1 MRMYNNNKTIILDKN
16 FYDRNNC
23 KFVFCNSCYWCAT
36 NLKAV
41 YDINKC
47 VVCGKSKVYVR
58 NI

>member
-1 MRMYNNNKTIILDKN
+1 MYNNKTIVLNKN

>member
-1 MRMYNNNKTIILDKN
+1 MRMYDNKTIVLNKN

-23 KFVFCNSCYWCAT
+23 KFLFCNLCYWCAT

-41 YDINKC
+41 CDINKC
-47 VVCGKSKVYVR
+47 VVCGKSKLYVR